1 MKRALPLNYEDAAR
15 VIIPYVKYKGRLLAE
30 VAAADLSF
38 VKEIAET
45 GGKGDLLRMAASV
58 VFYSSIGE
66 EGQND

>member
-1 MKRALPLNYEDAAR
+1 MKRALPLNHEDAAR
-15 VIIPYVKYKGRLLAE
+15 VIVPYGKYKGRTLGE
-30 VAAADLSF
+30 VSSSDISF
-38 VKEIAET
+38 VKKLAEE